1 MTAKRRRARATAGR
15 KSSRRTSKSARRHA
29 PKTARRQPKAA
40 RRTVKAERQRSQP
53 SRPLKPDRA
62 PVRAVRPSDAEQR
75 LLALASEVTA
85 RSKGDRPVAATLRM
99 LASAYAPD
107 SPLPR
112 AVAQAWLASRGDKT
126 LTLAL
131 AWARENVRL
140 VLEEVLA
147 RAARTKAR
155 LPGGADLR
163 AWLILAACEA
173 IAHEPPAAGADR
185 LRALLEL
192 TGQEPDPV

>member
-1 MTAKRRRARATAGR
+1 MTAKRRRARATTRR
-15 KSSRRTSKSARRHA
+15 KSSRRTSKSTRRA
-29 PKTARRQPKAA
+29 PKTVRSKPKTARRRGKS
-40 RRTVKAERQRSQP
+40 ERQRSQP
-53 SRPLKPDRA
+53 SRPLEPDRA
-62 PVRAVRPSDAEQR
+62 PVRAVRPSDAERR

-85 RSKGDRPVAATLRM
+85 LSKGDRPVAATLRM
-99 LASAYAPD
+99 LAAAYAPG
-107 SPLPR
+107 SALPR
-112 AVAQAWLASRGDKT
+112 AVARAWLAARGDKT

-140 VLEEVLA
+140 VLEDVLA
-147 RAARTKAR
+147 RSAHEGT

-173 IAHEPPAAGADR
+173 IAQEPPAAGADR